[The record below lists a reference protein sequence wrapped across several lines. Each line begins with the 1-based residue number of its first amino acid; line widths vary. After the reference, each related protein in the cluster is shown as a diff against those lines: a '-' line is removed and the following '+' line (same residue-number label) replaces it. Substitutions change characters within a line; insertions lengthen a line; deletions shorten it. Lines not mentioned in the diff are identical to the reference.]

1 MNKIYNFLYK
11 DENCLCIER
20 KHSHFT
26 ECLSVIKEAH
36 EAQKTYVKK
45 EQEPRITTE
54 EFIEK
59 ARIIHGDKYDYI
71 KTKFKNNNTKVCII
85 CPIHGEFWATPSNH
99 LQNRGCRKCGLENE
113 VLKEERKIKTIKK

>member
-59 ARIIHGDKYDYI
+59 YARPVIEENKDIII
-71 KTKFKNNNTKVCII
+71 KRWK
-85 CPIHGEFWATPSNH
+85 
-99 LQNRGCRKCGLENE
+99 E
-113 VLKEERKIKTIKK
+113 VFE